1 LNARARRVLGFRL
14 LRDAGARGGKLTFMA
29 TRASE
34 IMTKDVT
41 IINEDETLRE
51 AAQRLAQDDIGALP
65 ICDSNKQIRGMLT
78 DRDIVVHVIARG
90 KDVNTTRAKDM
101 EQGEIVTLRPDDSI
115 EHACDLMAQHR
126 VRRLPVV
133 EDGRVLGMVSQA
145 DVAKNVSPEEAG
157 RMLFS
162 ISKD

>member
-1 LNARARRVLGFRL
+1 
-14 LRDAGARGGKLTFMA
+14 MA

-34 IMTKDVT
+34 IMTKDVSV
-41 IINEDETLRE
+41 ISEDESVRD
-51 AAQRLAQDDIGALP
+51 AAQRLAKDDIGALP
-65 ICDSNKQIRGMLT
+65 ICDSNKQITGMLT
-78 DRDIVVHVIARG
+78 DRDIVVQVVARG
-90 KDVNTTRAKDM
+90 KDVNTTRAKEM

-115 EHACDLMAQHR
+115 EHACDLMAQHQ

-133 EDGRVLGMVSQA
+133 ENGRVLGMVSQA
-145 DVAKNVSPEEAG
+145 DVAKSVSPQDAG

>member
-1 LNARARRVLGFRL
+1 
-14 LRDAGARGGKLTFMA
+14 MA

-41 IINEDETLRE
+41 VITEDESVRE
-51 AAQRLAQDDIGALP
+51 AAQRLAQDDVGALP
-65 ICDSNKQIRGMLT
+65 ICDSNKQIKGMLT
-78 DRDIVVHVIARG
+78 DRDIVVQVIARG

-101 EQGEIVTLRPDDSI
+101 EQGEIVMLRPDDSI
-115 EHACDLMAQHR
+115 QHACDLMAQHQ

-133 EDGRVLGMVSQA
+133 DNGRVLGMVSQA
-145 DVAKNVSPEEAG
+145 DVAKSVSPEDAG

>member
-1 LNARARRVLGFRL
+1 
-14 LRDAGARGGKLTFMA
+14 MA

-34 IMTKDVT
+34 IMTKDVSV
-41 IINEDETLRE
+41 ISEDESVRD
-51 AAQRLAQDDIGALP
+51 AAQRLAKDDIGALP
-65 ICDSNKQIRGMLT
+65 ICDSNKQIKGMLT
-78 DRDIVVHVIARG
+78 DRDIVVQVVARG
-90 KDVNTTRAKDM
+90 KDVNTTRAKEM

-115 EHACDLMAQHR
+115 EHACDLMAQHQ

-133 EDGRVLGMVSQA
+133 ENGRVLGMVSQA
-145 DVAKNVSPEEAG
+145 DVAKSVSPQDAG

>member
-1 LNARARRVLGFRL
+1 
-14 LRDAGARGGKLTFMA
+14 MA

-34 IMTKDVT
+34 IMTKDVSV
-41 IINEDETLRE
+41 ISEDESVRD
-51 AAQRLAQDDIGALP
+51 AAQRLANDDIGALP
-65 ICDSNKQIRGMLT
+65 ICDSNKQIKGMLT
-78 DRDIVVHVIARG
+78 DRDIVVQVVARG
-90 KDVNTTRAKDM
+90 KDVNTTRAKEM

-115 EHACDLMAQHR
+115 EHACDLMAQHQ

-133 EDGRVLGMVSQA
+133 ENGRVLGMVSQA
-145 DVAKNVSPEEAG
+145 DVAKSVSPQDAG

>member
-1 LNARARRVLGFRL
+1 
-14 LRDAGARGGKLTFMA
+14 MA

-34 IMTKDVT
+34 IMTKDVSV
-41 IINEDETLRE
+41 ISEDESVRD
-51 AAQRLAQDDIGALP
+51 AAQRLANDDIGALP
-65 ICDSNKQIRGMLT
+65 ICDSNKQIKGMLT
-78 DRDIVVHVIARG
+78 DRDIVVQVVARG
-90 KDVNTTRAKDM
+90 KDANTTRAKEM

-115 EHACDLMAQHR
+115 EHACDLMAQHQ

-133 EDGRVLGMVSQA
+133 ENGRVLGMVSQA
-145 DVAKNVSPEEAG
+145 DVAKSVSPQDAG